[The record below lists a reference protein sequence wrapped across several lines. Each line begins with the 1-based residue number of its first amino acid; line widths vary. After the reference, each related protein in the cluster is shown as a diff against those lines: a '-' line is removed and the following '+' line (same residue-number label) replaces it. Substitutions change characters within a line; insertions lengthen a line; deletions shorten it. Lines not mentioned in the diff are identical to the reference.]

1 MASFADVAA
10 RIASMAAAMKD
21 TQADVLDEMAT
32 RIQERAKAKIGH
44 YQDEAGPFNGW
55 SQLKKSTQQDRS
67 RHGYGANDPLLRT
80 GDLRD
85 SIKKAIY
92 GSFAVVGS
100 DSMIAVYQE
109 LGTHGP
115 GVDPATGYHVPPRP
129 FLGPAAYES
138 REWVGEVVTEWVRK
152 CLAA

>member
-1 MASFADVAA
+1 MATFGDVAA
-10 RIASMAAAMKD
+10 RLAAMAAAMKES
-21 TQADVLDEMAT
+21 QAEVLEEMAT
-32 RIQERAKAKIGH
+32 RIQERAKEKIGV
-44 YQDEAGPFNGW
+44 YQDEVGPFRSW
-55 SQLKKSTQQDRS
+55 IQLKQSTQRERE
-67 RHGYGANDPLLRT
+67 RHGYTPNDPLYRT

-109 LGTHGP
+109 LGTHGV
-115 GVDPATGYHVPPRP
+115 GVDPETGYHVPPRP

-138 REWVGEVVTEWVRK
+138 KEWVGEVVTEWVEK
-152 CLAA
+152 LL

>member
-10 RIASMAAAMKD
+10 RIASMAAAMKE
-21 TQADVLDEMAT
+21 TQAEVLDEMAT
-32 RIQERAKAKIGH
+32 RIQERAREKIGH
-44 YQDEAGPFNGW
+44 YQQESGPYNTW
-55 SQLKKSTQQDRS
+55 SQLKRSTQRERE
-67 RHGYGANDPLLRT
+67 RHGFTPNDPLLRT

-85 SIKKAIY
+85 SIKKAVY

-109 LGTHGP
+109 LGTHGV

-138 REWVGEVVTEWVRK
+138 REWVGEVVTEWVK
-152 CLAA
+152 SLL

>member
-10 RIASMAAAMKD
+10 RIASMAAAMKEN
-21 TQADVLDEMAT
+21 QAEVLDEMAT
-32 RIQERAKAKIGH
+32 RIQDRAKAKIGH
-44 YQDEAGPFNGW
+44 YQDESGPFNAW
-55 SQLKKSTQQDRS
+55 SQLKKSTQQDRA
-67 RHGYGANDPLLRT
+67 RHGYGADDPLLRT

-85 SIKKAIY
+85 SIKKAVY

-109 LGTHGP
+109 LGTHGV
-115 GVDPATGYHVPPRP
+115 GVGPDGYHVPPRP

-138 REWVGEVVTEWVRK
+138 REWVGEVVTEWVK
-152 CLAA
+152 SLL

>member
-1 MASFADVAA
+1 MMASFADVAA

-21 TQADVLDEMAT
+21 TQVDVLDEMAT
-32 RIQERAKAKIGH
+32 RIQERAKEKIGH
-44 YQDEAGPFNGW
+44 YQDESGPFNAW
-55 SQLKKSTQQDRS
+55 AQLKKSTQRERE
-67 RHGYGANDPLLRT
+67 RHGYTPNDPLLRT
-80 GDLRD
+80 GGLRD

-100 DSMIAVYQE
+100 DSMLAVYHE
-109 LGTHGP
+109 FGTHGP
-115 GVDPATGYHVPPRP
+115 GVGPDGWHDPPRP